1 MPIVLISSSPHGW
14 GGKLARNLAQ
24 KTGWPIYS
32 RDQVVE
38 KAHATGIKL
47 SRLETS
53 IIKPPV
59 ISEKLAR
66 EKNIFL
72 ALVTKT
78 LCETSI
84 DGNLIYHGR
93 AGHLLLPGVPGFLR
107 VGLGSTLEMRVERA
121 MKQLNLPQEK
131 AREYLE
137 KLDEDIKKWIH
148 YVHQEASQDALSYD
162 LFLNLQHMSL
172 ENASTILY
180 ETAMFQDFR
189 LTDEN
194 SNKMDDKCLAAR
206 ATIHLAKNPE
216 TSRLDLSV
224 RAINE
229 VVTVTYM
236 PRQEI
241 SAESISRALNGLSG
255 CRESICTMAET
266 NILWIQESFDPKG
279 ENFDQVTQL
288 AKRWGAAVE
297 LLRLDS
303 EGEDGSQLPVIETPQ
318 NGSLPL
324 KADTG
329 GVEDDDTDTVYDDKG
344 LSSTIEELVA
354 IGKSAGGF
362 SISGASREV
371 IDAVKDNNNYSLI
384 VLGSLFLSKGLET
397 STRLTRELGLDLKDK
412 LKAPVIASEELH
424 SRFLF
429 GKTQAFKLFGFILAT
444 VLIYWLVFTF
454 QNPILNVMGGDLHLK
469 YKWMASVGVA
479 LFVPIVAY
487 VYSRVTGLVLKLID
501 ID

>member
-14 GGKLARNLAQ
+14 GGELARNLAQ
-24 KTGWPIYS
+24 KTGWPTYS

-38 KAHATGIKL
+38 KAHETGIKL

-53 IIKPPV
+53 IIKAPV

-66 EKNIFL
+66 EKNLYL
-72 ALVTKT
+72 ALVTKI
-78 LCETSI
+78 LCETAT
-84 DGNLIYHGR
+84 DGNLIYSGR

-107 VGLGSTLEMRVERA
+107 VGLGSTFEMRIERA

-148 YVHQEASQDALSYD
+148 YVHQEAPPSPLSYD
-162 LFLNLQHMSL
+162 LFLNLQHMSFQ
-172 ENASTILY
+172 NASSILY
-180 ETAMFQDFR
+180 ETAVLQDFQ
-189 LTDEN
+189 LTVEN
-194 SNKMDDKCLAAR
+194 CNKMDDKCLAAK
-206 ATIHLAKNPE
+206 ATIHLAKQPE
-216 TSRLDLSV
+216 TSGMNLNV
-224 RAINE
+224 RANDGA
-229 VVTVTYM
+229 VTVTYM

-241 SAESISRALNGLSG
+241 SAESISQALDGLSG

-266 NILWIQESFDPKG
+266 NILWIQESFDPKE

-297 LLRLDS
+297 LLRLDP
-303 EGEDGSQLPVIETPQ
+303 EGEDKPPIPVIKTDQ
-318 NGSLPL
+318 GTGLSF
-324 KADTG
+324 KTDTG

-344 LSSTIEELVA
+344 LSPTVEELIA
-354 IGKSAGGF
+354 IGRSAGGF
-362 SISGASREV
+362 SVSGASREV

-384 VLGSLFLSKGLET
+384 VLGNLFLSKGIET

-412 LKAPVIASEELH
+412 LKAPVIASEDLR
-424 SRFLF
+424 SQFLF
-429 GKTQAFKLFGFILAT
+429 GKTQAFKLIGFAMAT

-454 QNPILNVMGGDLHLK
+454 QKPILNVMGGELHSK
-469 YKWMASVGVA
+469 YKWMASIGVA
-479 LFVPIVAY
+479 LFIPIVAY

>member
-1 MPIVLISSSPHGW
+1 MPIVLISSSPHGS
-14 GGKLARNLAQ
+14 GGELARNLAQ
-24 KTGWPIYS
+24 KTGWPLYS

-38 KAHATGIKL
+38 KAHETGIRL

-59 ISEKLAR
+59 VSEKLAR

-72 ALVTKT
+72 ALATKT
-78 LCETSI
+78 LCETAV

-93 AGHLLLPGVPGFLR
+93 AGHLLLPGVPGVLR
-107 VGLGSTLEMRVERA
+107 VGLGSNLEMRIERA
-121 MKQLNLPQEK
+121 RKQLNLSQEK

-137 KLDEDIKKWIH
+137 KLDGDIEKWID
-148 YVHQEASQDALSYD
+148 YVHQEASEGPLSYD
-162 LFLNLQHMSL
+162 LFLNLEHMSL
-172 ENASTILY
+172 ENASTLLY
-180 ETAMFQDFR
+180 DTVQFQDFR

-194 SNKMDDKCLAAR
+194 RNKIDDKCLAAR
-206 ATIHLAKNPE
+206 AIIHLAKNPQ

-224 RAINE
+224 RAING

-241 SAESISRALNGLSG
+241 SAEIISQALNGLSG

-266 NILWIQESFDPKG
+266 NILWIQESFDPEGK
-279 ENFDQVTQL
+279 NFDQVTQL

-303 EGEDGSQLPVIETPQ
+303 GGDDRLPTTTVKTGQEEGLSF
-318 NGSLPL
+318 

-329 GVEDDDTDTVYDDKG
+329 GVEDDDTETVYDDKG
-344 LSSTIEELVA
+344 LSETVEKLVA
-354 IGKSAGGF
+354 IGRSAGGF
-362 SISGASREV
+362 PVSGTSREV
-371 IDAVKDNNNYSLI
+371 IDAVKHNNTYSLI
-384 VLGSLFLSKGLET
+384 VLGSLFLSKGHET

-412 LKAPVIASEELH
+412 LKASVIASEDLH
-424 SRFLF
+424 SQFFF
-429 GKTQAFKLFGFILAT
+429 GKTQVFKLLGFTLVTI
-444 VLIYWLVFTF
+444 LIYWLVFTF
-454 QNPILNVMGGDLHLK
+454 QRPILNILGGDLHAK
-469 YKWMASVGVA
+469 HKWVASVGVA
-479 LFVPIVAY
+479 FLVPVVAY
-487 VYSRVTGLVLKLID
+487 IYSRVTGLVLQLID

>member
-24 KTGWPIYS
+24 KTGWPLYS

-38 KAHATGIKL
+38 KAHETGIRL

-66 EKNIFL
+66 EKNLYL
-72 ALVTKT
+72 ALVTKI
-78 LCETSI
+78 LCETAT
-84 DGNLIYHGR
+84 DGNLIYYGR
-93 AGHLLLPGVPGFLR
+93 AGHLLSPGVPGFLR
-107 VGLGSTLEMRVERA
+107 VGLASTLEMRIERA
-121 MKQLNLPQEK
+121 MEQLKLPQEK

-137 KLDEDIKKWIH
+137 KLDEDIRKWIH
-148 YVHQEASQDALSYD
+148 YVHQETSQSPLSYD
-162 LFLNLQHMSL
+162 LFLNLQYISL
-172 ENASTILY
+172 ENASSLLF
-180 ETAMFQDFR
+180 ETAMFQEFK
-189 LTDEN
+189 LTAEN
-194 SNKMDDKCLAAR
+194 RNKMDARCLAAK
-206 ATIHLAKNPE
+206 ATIHLAKKPE
-216 TSRLDLSV
+216 TLGMDLNV
-224 RAINE
+224 RANDG

-241 SAESISRALNGLSG
+241 SAKTVSQALSDLHG

-266 NILWIQESFDPKG
+266 NILWIQESFDPRG
-279 ENFDQVTQL
+279 DNFSQVTQL

-303 EGEDGSQLPVIETPQ
+303 EDKDGSQLPVMKTHQ
-318 NGSLPL
+318 AGSLSSGT
-324 KADTG
+324 DTG
-329 GVEDDDTDTVYDDKG
+329 GVEDDDTDTTYDDKG
-344 LSSTIEELVA
+344 LSSTVEELVA
-354 IGKSAGGF
+354 IGRSAGGF

-384 VLGSLFLSKGLET
+384 VLGSLFLSKGIET

-412 LKAPVIASEELH
+412 LKAPVIASGELH

-429 GKTQAFKLFGFILAT
+429 GKTQAFKLLGFVLAT

-454 QNPILNVMGGDLHLK
+454 QKPILSIMGGELHSK
-469 YKWMASVGVA
+469 FKWIASIGVA
-479 LFVPIVAY
+479 VFVPIVAY